1 MEERAVTGFRWTL
14 LTYAVGKVIT
24 LASTVVL
31 ARLLNPADFGVV
43 MLAFVAINVVGLFG
57 DLGLG
62 ATLVVRQD
70 LDRRGTG
77 TVLTLL
83 IGTGALLG
91 SLLVIAAPFLADV
104 FDENRLGGVLVA
116 LAPLTLLGSVNWFYQ
131 WLLQRELEFRTRFM
145 GHLAQA
151 VVYGAVAVGAAA
163 LGADE
168 WSIVAGHL
176 FGTLAMTV
184 VFLSSAGT
192 RVWPAF
198 DRAIVRSLFA
208 TSRGFLL
215 QSTATLL
222 QQNADYVAVGRTLGS
237 GPLGLYS
244 MAFRLSEL
252 PHLAV
257 ADPVARVTFPGFTRM
272 RLRGEDV
279 SNLYV
284 RSLRM
289 VAILTG
295 AVGTVLSAVV
305 APFTLVVY
313 GSRWVPMTGALSVL
327 ALWGV
332 WKSVRV
338 TIEAALNSAG
348 GSDDVGVTALVMVGL
363 QVPALFIA
371 AAAGGL
377 VAVAWVLLGGTC
389 LSALVLVAR
398 MERRLGV
405 GFAAHARALGPVAV
419 AGVGAWVAARGV
431 AHLLRDLSPYAALIA
446 AVAAGLAAYLAAL
459 AVLAP
464 GAVRG
469 SLDQLRG
476 TVREEPAVTDE
487 PIRTAAPGLD
497 GAAPGAEAP
506 VAPWGTGAS
515 GEVQRGPNP
524 GSS

>member
-1 MEERAVTGFRWTL
+1 MEQRAVAGFRWTL

-62 ATLVVRQD
+62 ATLVVRQE

-83 IGTGALLG
+83 IGTGVLLGALL
-91 SLLVIAAPFLADV
+91 VMAAPFLADV
-104 FDENRLGGVLVA
+104 FDEHRLGGVLVA
-116 LAPLTLLGSVNWFYQ
+116 LAPLTVLGSVNWFYQ

-151 VVYGAVAVGAAA
+151 LVYGTTAVTAAA
-163 LGADE
+163 LGARE

-176 FGTLAMTV
+176 AGTVAMTV
-184 VFLSSAGT
+184 VFLASART
-192 RVWPAF
+192 RVRPAF
-198 DRAIVRSLFA
+198 DRTIVRSLFA

-222 QQNADYVAVGRTLGS
+222 QQNADYIAVGRTLGS
-237 GPLGLYS
+237 TPLGLYS
-244 MAFRLSEL
+244 MAYRLSEL

-279 SNLYV
+279 RRHYL
-284 RSLRM
+284 RTLRM
-289 VAILTG
+289 VAVFTG
-295 AVGTVLSAVV
+295 PVGAVLSAVV

-313 GSRWVPMTGALSVL
+313 GRRWVPMAGALSIL

-332 WKSVRV
+332 VKSAQV
-338 TIEAALNSAG
+338 TMEAALNSAG
-348 GSDDVGVTALVMVGL
+348 GSDDAGVTALAVLAL
-363 QVPALFIA
+363 QVPALFVA

-377 VAVAWVLLGGTC
+377 VAVAWVIVAGAC

-398 MERRLGV
+398 LRRRLGV
-405 GFAAHARALGPVAV
+405 GFAAHRRALTPVVV
-419 AGVGAWVAARGV
+419 ACLAAWLSARGV
-431 AHLLRDLSPYAALIA
+431 SHVLRDASSFLALAA
-446 AVAAGLAAYLAAL
+446 AVTCGLVAYFAVL

-464 GAVRG
+464 GAVGEAVDQIRG
-469 SLDQLRG
+469 SARADSSISDG
-476 TVREEPAVTDE
+476 PA
-487 PIRTAAPGLD
+487 PTAAPGPFE
-497 GAAPGAEAP
+497 AAPGGEAP
-506 VAPWGTGAS
+506 VAPRGTGVS
-515 GEVQRGPNP
+515 GEAHRGSSP